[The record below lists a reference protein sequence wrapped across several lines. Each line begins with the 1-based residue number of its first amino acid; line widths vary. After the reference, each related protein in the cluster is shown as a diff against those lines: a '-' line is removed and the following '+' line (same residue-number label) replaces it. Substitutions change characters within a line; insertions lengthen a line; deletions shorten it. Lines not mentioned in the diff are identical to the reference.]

1 MFSKNLLDEMNTQI
15 KLELY
20 SGYLY
25 LSMSAYFEANNLP
38 GFARWMKIQAKEE
51 QEHAMKFFGYINDRG
66 ERVVLQAIDQPQSDF
81 KGALAIFEQA
91 LEHEKSVTARID
103 LLYSIAVKN
112 NDYASQSFLN
122 WFVDEQVE
130 EEKNASEIVEWL
142 KKAGDSVTA
151 LFSLDSMLGKRADD

>member
-1 MFSKNLLDEMNTQI
+1 MFSKNLLSEMNTQI

-25 LSMSAYFEANNLP
+25 LSMAAYFEAHNLP
-38 GFARWMKIQAKEE
+38 GFANWMRKQAEEE
-51 QEHAMKFFGYINDRG
+51 QEHALKFFDYINDRG
-66 ERVVLQAIDQPQSDF
+66 EKVVLQAIEQPPSEF
-81 KGALAIFEQA
+81 KSPLAIFEQS

-103 LLYSIAVKN
+103 LLYSIAVKD

-130 EEKNASEIVEWL
+130 EEKHASEIVEQL
-142 KKAGDSVTA
+142 KMVGDSANGLLMINT
-151 LFSLDSMLGKRADD
+151 SLAKRD